1 MLSWIGRYLNSSIGK
16 KTNMAISGLLLV
28 GFLIAHLSGN
38 LLLTAGDEGAKFDG
52 YAQKLHDLG
61 PLLYVAEMILLGL
74 FVVHIGF
81 GLRATWENRR
91 ARPGK
96 YAVNASHGERTFAS
110 STMAITGLIV
120 LVFMVLHLIDFRFDS
135 DFKGLFKG
143 DNHGIGA
150 ADFVLAELAE
160 PVHAVIYLVGVLA
173 LTIHLSHAIQ
183 SAFQTLGLRHPNLF
197 GPLRVAAL
205 GLTIVLG
212 LGFAALPIFAL
223 LQN

>member
-1 MLSWIGRYLNSSIGK
+1 MFSWIGRYLNSSIGK

-28 GFLIAHLSGN
+28 GFLVVHLTGN

-61 PLLYVAEMILLGL
+61 PLLYVAELGL
-74 FVVHIGF
+74 LALFGVHIAF
-81 GLRATWENRR
+81 GLRATWENRK

-96 YAVNASHGERTFAS
+96 YAVQASHGQKTFAS
-110 STMAITGLIV
+110 SSMAITGLVV
-120 LVFMVLHLIDFRFDS
+120 LVFTVLHLLDFRFDS
-135 DFKGLFKG
+135 DFKGLFG
-143 DNHGIGA
+143 ENRGVGA
-150 ADFVLAELAE
+150 ADYVLAELAE
-160 PVHAVIYLVGVLA
+160 PLHAAIYLVGVLG

-183 SAFQTLGLRHPNLF
+183 SAFQTLGLRHPKLF

-212 LGFAALPIFAL
+212 LGFAALPIYAL

>member
-1 MLSWIGRYLNSSIGK
+1 
-16 KTNMAISGLLLV
+16 V
-28 GFLIAHLSGN
+28 HLTGN

-61 PLLYVAEMILLGL
+61 PLLYVAELGL
-74 FVVHIGF
+74 LALFGVHIAF
-81 GLRATWENRR
+81 GLRATWENRK

-96 YAVNASHGERTFAS
+96 YAVQASHGQKTFAS
-110 STMAITGLIV
+110 SSMAITGLVV
-120 LVFMVLHLIDFRFDS
+120 LVFTVLHLLDFRFDS
-135 DFKGLFKG
+135 DFKGLFG
-143 DNHGIGA
+143 ENRGVGA
-150 ADFVLAELAE
+150 ADYVLAELAE
-160 PVHAVIYLVGVLA
+160 PLHAAIYLVGVLG

-183 SAFQTLGLRHPNLF
+183 SAFQTLGLRHPKLF

-212 LGFAALPIFAL
+212 LGFAALPIYAL

>member
-1 MLSWIGRYLNSSIGK
+1 MFSWIGRFLNSSIGK

-52 YAQKLHDLG
+52 YAQKLHDFG
-61 PLLYVAEMILLGL
+61 PLLYVAEMGLLAL
-74 FVVHIGF
+74 FGAHIAF
-81 GLRATWENRR
+81 GIRATWQNRK

-96 YAVNASHGERTFAS
+96 YAVNASHGEKTFAS
-110 STMAITGLIV
+110 TSMAITGFVILGF
-120 LVFMVLHLIDFRFDS
+120 LVLHLIDFRFDG
-135 DFKGLFKG
+135 DFKGLFGENRGK
-143 DNHGIGA
+143 GA
-150 ADFVLAELAE
+150 ADFVLAELGE
-160 PVHAVIYLVGVLA
+160 PVHAAIYLVGALA
-173 LTIHLSHAIQ
+173 LAIHLSHAIQ
-183 SAFQTLGLRHPNLF
+183 SAFQTLGLRHPKLF

-212 LGFAALPIFAL
+212 LGFAALPVYAL

>member
-1 MLSWIGRYLNSSIGK
+1 MFSWIGRFLNSSIGK

-28 GFLIAHLSGN
+28 GFLIVHLSGN

-61 PLLYVAEMILLGL
+61 PLLYVAEMGLLAL
-74 FVVHIGF
+74 FGVHIAF
-81 GLRATWENRR
+81 GIRATWQNRQ

-96 YAVNASHGERTFAS
+96 YAVNSSHGQKTLAS
-110 STMAITGLIV
+110 SSMAITGVIV
-120 LVFMVLHLIDFRFDS
+120 LIFMLLHLIDFRFDG
-135 DFKGLFKG
+135 DFKGLFG
-143 DNHGIGA
+143 ENRGAGA

-160 PVHAVIYLVGVLA
+160 PLHAGIYLVGVLA

-183 SAFQTLGLRHPNLF
+183 SAFQTLGLRHPKLF

-212 LGFAALPIFAL
+212 LGFAALPVYAL